1 MRLRDSI
8 NVVDADSGTVTTVP
22 AHVYYVSTA
31 DEAPDGLTGITALVN
46 TLRAIVR
53 SMPDDFDPLTDGIIW
68 QGRTYELLGSAMP
81 RMRNGT
87 THHYTLTLTERVQE
101 T

>member
-1 MRLRDSI
+1 VRLRDSI

-53 SMPDDFDPLTDGIIW
+53 TMPDDFDPLTDGIIW

>member
-8 NVVDADSGTVTTVP
+8 AIVDAGSGAVTTVP

-31 DEAPDGLTGITALVN
+31 DETPDALTGITALVN
-46 TLRAIVR
+46 TLRAIVQD
-53 SMPDDFDPLTDGIIW
+53 MPAGFDPLTDGIIW

-87 THHYTLTLTERVQE
+87 RHHYTLTLTERVQE

>member
-8 NVVDADSGTVTTVP
+8 SVVSAGSGVVTTVP

-31 DEAPDGLTGITALVN
+31 DEAPDALTGITALVN

-53 SMPDDFDPLTDGIIW
+53 SMPEDFDPLLDGIIW